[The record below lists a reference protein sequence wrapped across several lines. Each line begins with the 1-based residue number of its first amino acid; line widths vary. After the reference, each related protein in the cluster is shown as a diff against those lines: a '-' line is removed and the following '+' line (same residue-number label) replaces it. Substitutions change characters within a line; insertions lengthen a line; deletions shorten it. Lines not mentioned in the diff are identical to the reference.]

1 MVLYLATS
9 GNPLCWRRLF
19 QYPAF
24 WTTWKLCLSVLNFP
38 STRGGHLVLN
48 ISVWSTDSY
57 SSTIVPIKQYAPSV
71 LSWLALRRKAL
82 TSFSDNFAQGQVF
95 LYLRLPRWNQICS
108 GIPEPKQLDIS
119 ITDYYHIRSLCLLTG
134 KKKDI
139 YWPTQCIWHNRSW
152 NFVTNT

>member
-1 MVLYLATS
+1 MLLKFFLTFRILFVFFCLENLTITLFGPLL
-9 GNPLCWRRLF
+9 GNQWQSSMLEETI

-108 GIPEPKQLDIS
+108 GIPEPKQLI
-119 ITDYYHIRSLCLLTG
+119 H
-134 KKKDI
+134 
-139 YWPTQCIWHNRSW
+139 P
-152 NFVTNT
+152 